1 MRCPFCQFDDT
12 RTVDSRPKEDGSRS
26 RRRVCP
32 SCNQRFTTLERP
44 RLKLPLVVKRS
55 GRRETFDPEK
65 LARSVAVALQNRPV
79 REGDRERLQEELLAR
94 AYAHPGDAVTTQVL
108 GQWALEA
115 LRAADPVACILYA
128 AVFERVESV
137 DGWRQLLERE
147 AGLLAERGA
156 DAQLSLLSGAPA
168 PAAGDS

>member
-12 RTVDSRPKEDGSRS
+12 RTVDSRPKEDGSRA
-26 RRRVCP
+26 RRRVCGQ
-32 SCNQRFTTLERP
+32 CGQRFTTLERP

-55 GRRETFDPEK
+55 GRRETFDADK

-79 REGDRERLQEELLAR
+79 PEDDRERLQEELLAR
-94 AYAHPGDAVTTQVL
+94 ARAHPGASVTTQVL

-147 AGLLAERGA
+147 AGLIAERAG
-156 DAQLSLLSGAPA
+156 DAQISLLSGGGGEDA
-168 PAAGDS
+168 